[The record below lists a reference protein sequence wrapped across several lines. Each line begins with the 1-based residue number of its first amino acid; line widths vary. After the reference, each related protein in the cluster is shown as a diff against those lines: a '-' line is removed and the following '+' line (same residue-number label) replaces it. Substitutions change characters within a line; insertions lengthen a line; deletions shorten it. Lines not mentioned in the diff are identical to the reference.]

1 MQLFFRGY
9 PTIRTD
15 RLVLRQLLISD
26 LSELYELYNA
36 RETQQFQT
44 PHYYTQNDLFQY
56 ILTQEEKFNAFE
68 KIMWV
73 IERKSDRAFVGVR
86 IIYNDGN
93 DEYEIQGDT
102 KKRYWRQGYTKESY
116 LGILNFIKEAYGS
129 KKATVYS
136 KIRTDNEN
144 AIALI
149 NSLDFD
155 FDKINYENG
164 VPLIKYVKTIN

>member
-44 PHYYTQNDLFQY
+44 THYYSQNDLLKY
-56 ILTQEEKFNAFE
+56 ILNQEQKFNDYE

-73 IERKSDRAFVGVR
+73 IERKSDRAFIGVR
-86 IIYNDGN
+86 ILYNDGN
-93 DEYEIQGDT
+93 DGYEIQGDT
-102 KKRYWRQGYTKESY
+102 KQKFWRQGYTKEAY
-116 LGILNFIKEAYGS
+116 IGILNFIKEAYVNG
-129 KKATVYS
+129 KATVYS
-136 KIRTDNEN
+136 KIRIQNEN

-149 NSLDFD
+149 NSLDFAYE
-155 FDKINYENG
+155 KIDYESD
-164 VPLIKYVKTIN
+164 VPLIKYVKKIN